1 MSLPRS
7 DAGAGDRPAELIA
20 QLRLTPHPEGGH
32 FREVYRSG
40 TRVRRGDADRTA
52 LTTIY
57 FLLRAGERSRWHI
70 VSSDEVW
77 HFYEG
82 DGLELITFDPET
94 RAVQPARLWRDG
106 SGGRSVHV
114 VPAGWWQATRPVG
127 QYGLAGCTVGP
138 GFEFEDFRFVADEP
152 DHAGMFEGP
161 LAGYR
166 ALL

>member
-1 MSLPRS
+1 MSSPRS
-7 DAGAGDRPAELIA
+7 DTRAGARPAELIS
-20 QLRLTPHPEGGH
+20 QLALQPHPEGGH
-32 FREVYRSG
+32 FREVHRSG
-40 TRVRRGDADRTA
+40 VRVSRGDADRSA

-70 VSSDEVW
+70 VSSDEAW

-82 DGLELITFDPET
+82 DPLELVTFDPA
-94 RAVQPARLWRDG
+94 RRLVQRARLSRDG
-106 SGGRSVHV
+106 SGGQSVFV

-152 DHAGMFEGP
+152 DHGEMFDGP

-166 ALL
+166 DLL